1 MGLEPKTK
9 IMYEATQAAKRLQQ
23 GQLLDEL
30 GRKTMNGT
38 LGHVSG
44 EKAGPISVQVG
55 DTITHNHLK
64 PSVPKGIGTVAKM
77 ALAAMLLGGGGA
89 GALGLAQ
96 LLGAWQEPPPAMTVP
111 VDKNTLY
118 EFHLGDSQ

>member
-55 DTITHNHLK
+55 DTITNYTG
-64 PSVPKGIGTVAKM
+64 PSKAKGIGLVGKM

-96 LLGAWQEPPPAMTVP
+96 LLGAWQEPPPAVTVP
-111 VDKNTLY
+111 VDTDTRY
-118 EFHLGDSQ
+118 ELHLGGSQ